1 MTKIEETARNG
12 FKFKRTLF
20 RSIGKKHLCEKVE
33 RCLSRKIQPVL
44 CELFPMPI
52 SRFRP
57 KLCSIEAFSGEQH
70 KLNISTSS
78 RRYVVDVFTVQFQLE
93 WGTTHSQTGQLRSRI
108 SLSSENLLRKHRPHG
123 RVRLLID
130 SVKCQS
136 GVMRTT
142 RIQGRGRNEKT
153 CGGVHCPLHKKVY
166 VQRTMLHSTD
176 FSGKW

>member
-1 MTKIEETARNG
+1 
-12 FKFKRTLF
+12 
-20 RSIGKKHLCEKVE
+20 
-33 RCLSRKIQPVL
+33 
-44 CELFPMPI
+44 MPI

-108 SLSSENLLRKHRPHG
+108 SLSSKNLLRKHRPHG

-142 RIQGRGRNEKT
+142 RIQGRGRNERHVWECIALPT
-153 CGGVHCPLHKKVY
+153 KKY
-166 VQRTMLHSTD
+166 MCSVQCCIVRILMRNNKK
-176 FSGKW
+176 SGKLWYYIIH